1 MKRLLRAMWYALL
14 PLIVMFVILI
24 VMHGI
29 KWGCEALGLGEITSI
44 FLAILFFDLC
54 IVSCCIL

>member
-1 MKRLLRAMWYALL
+1 MWYALL
-14 PLIVMFVILI
+14 PPIVMFVILI

-44 FLAILFFDLC
+44 FLAILFLIYVFL
-54 IVSCCIL
+54 VVVFYK